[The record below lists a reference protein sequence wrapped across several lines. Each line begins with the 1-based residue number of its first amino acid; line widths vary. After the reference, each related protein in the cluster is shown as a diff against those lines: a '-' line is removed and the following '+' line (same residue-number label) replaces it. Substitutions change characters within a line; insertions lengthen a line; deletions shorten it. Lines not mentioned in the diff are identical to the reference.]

1 MDTLAEQLE
10 ALALATRHGFGF
22 LCAYGVAW
30 WVAAVLWSR
39 VGPRVGAVAALVQGM
54 VALPIA
60 LGVTDLVGSGP
71 RPDAPLPAA
80 LSIHLASG
88 QLVMLPVAGLL
99 IARRR
104 YLFSTV
110 LMAVV
115 VAVHFAPYSWLYGTL
130 LYAVVAVVI
139 GLGTAVLL
147 GRQGAVEHADEGAHA
162 RSTGARVCAL
172 VGTAMLAGA
181 VVAWFL

>member
-1 MDTLAEQLE
+1 MLTVPFE
-10 ALALATRHGFGF
+10 A
-22 LCAYGVAW
+22 GV
-30 WVAAVLWSR
+30 
-39 VGPRVGAVAALVQGM
+39 G
-54 VALPIA
+54 
-60 LGVTDLVGSGP
+60 
-71 RPDAPLPAA
+71 PAA

-181 VVAWFL
+181 VMAWFL